1 MMNLPRL
8 LLGAVRVHHVYA
20 RPLDTFDAALH
31 GATVKDTEA
40 KYAAEMDCGE
50 FGRVKC
56 KPATKRGRACLHNAA
71 VRRHLARDRGTR

>member
-1 MMNLPRL
+1 MNLPRL
-8 LLGAVRVHHVYA
+8 FKEAVRVYHVYA
-20 RPLDTFDAALH
+20 RPLDTVGEALH
-31 GATVKDTEA
+31 GATVKETEA

-56 KPATKRGRACLHNAA
+56 KPATKRGRTCLHNAA